1 MINADLPLGFGMAL
15 AQHPQAMD
23 RFAHMTNSE
32 QEQILAQIHNINSKE
47 EMQNF
52 VARLTQE

>member
-23 RFAHMTNSE
+23 CFAHMTNSE
-32 QEQILAQIHNINSKE
+32 KEQISGKH
-47 EMQNF
+47 
-52 VARLTQE
+52 